1 MLLQLRIEN
10 LATIRNL
17 DVEFN
22 AGFSILTGETGAGKS
37 IMIDAILLVLGH
49 RGDPEMIRTGEEQSV
64 VEAIFSVP
72 ENSVQG
78 EKFDLRSELDD
89 SGIDLEDE
97 IIVRCLISRKGRQKR
112 LINGVSVTADFL
124 KKVGRQLINIHGQH
138 DNQSLLQVSS
148 HLNFLDGYG
157 QLLPLRLQVSELFR
171 AMQDAKKEQKALQK
185 QFAERA
191 DRIEELKEIIE
202 DLAELNLLPAEES
215 DLRQEENRLTHVEK
229 LTSLLNQVQHQL
241 HELDGSV
248 LAQLEILRK
257 LLGEAEQIDPEC
269 AKFRS
274 GIESVLFQ
282 LEDSHQELL
291 SYNSKIEDDP
301 ARLAWINER
310 LSRIQHFE
318 RKFRFDNADEL
329 LTLFEKS
336 QHELDSLEHH
346 DENEQEIFEKIE
358 FLKKQMQKKA
368 ELLSQQRRQA
378 AIKMDRA
385 IVDELRQLG
394 MEKARFETQIIS
406 ASFEETNEPFSSTGI
421 DQVVFMLSVN
431 PGQEIR
437 SLVKVASGGE
447 LSRIMLALKTVL
459 TSLDTVEIL
468 IFDEID
474 TGISGGIAEIV
485 GQKLHSLSGRHQ
497 TLCVT
502 HLPQIVAFADH
513 HYLVSKHLEEDE
525 TYTKINHLKTKNER
539 VRALADLIGGQEIT
553 EQTLELANEM
563 LNNFQTNSL

>member
-202 DLAELNLLPAEES
+202 DLSELNLLPAEES

-394 MEKARFETQIIS
+394 MEKARFET
-406 ASFEETNEPFSSTGI
+406 
-421 DQVVFMLSVN
+421 
-431 PGQEIR
+431 
-437 SLVKVASGGE
+437 E
-447 LSRIMLALKTVL
+447 LTRLCSCCL
-459 TSLDTVEIL
+459 L
-468 IFDEID
+468 IPDR
-474 TGISGGIAEIV
+474 
-485 GQKLHSLSGRHQ
+485 K
-497 TLCVT
+497 
-502 HLPQIVAFADH
+502 
-513 HYLVSKHLEEDE
+513 
-525 TYTKINHLKTKNER
+525 
-539 VRALADLIGGQEIT
+539 
-553 EQTLELANEM
+553 
-563 LNNFQTNSL
+563 